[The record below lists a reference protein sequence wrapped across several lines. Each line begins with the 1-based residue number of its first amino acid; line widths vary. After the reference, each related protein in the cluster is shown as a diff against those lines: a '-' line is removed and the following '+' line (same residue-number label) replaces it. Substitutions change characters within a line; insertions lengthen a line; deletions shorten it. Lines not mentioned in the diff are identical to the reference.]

1 MVLHF
6 FLLKDGLQY
15 GINCI
20 FTVTHTHTR
29 SLSLSLSHALSL
41 SLLHLSPFNLLTK
54 YSFAHVPLGR
64 QKDEI
69 KYDKNNGASKKV
81 NFFYFPL

>member
-1 MVLHF
+1 MDCSMGLIA
-6 FLLKDGLQY
+6 FLQW
-15 GINCI
+15 
-20 FTVTHTHTR
+20 HTHPI

-69 KYDKNNGASKKV
+69 KYDTITFLVTVYQSQRVNIYTKKIKI
-81 NFFYFPL
+81 